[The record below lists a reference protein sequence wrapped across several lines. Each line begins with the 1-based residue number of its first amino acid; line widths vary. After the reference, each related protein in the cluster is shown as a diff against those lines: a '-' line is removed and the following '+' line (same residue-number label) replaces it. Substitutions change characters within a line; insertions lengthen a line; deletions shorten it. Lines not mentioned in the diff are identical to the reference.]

1 MMDHPFRSAAIGGF
15 HKQDVLSFLEEQSK
29 QSAQAQQRL
38 QEQLEESG
46 RRLEALSREKEDLQG
61 QLAEARQALE
71 AARESQNSLNT
82 RLSRAEQ
89 DLSVSRAQGEQTARE
104 LEEARRERDELK
116 ARLDAVLPD
125 AQAYLQIKE
134 RTAGVE
140 LDAHRRAQ
148 AIQDRAE
155 DEAQRVRRKLEQW
168 LQRMERE
175 YDQMRGEVEITVS
188 HAASELDRVR
198 AGLNRVTQLVDSQEE
213 ALKGIARAYDETAGP
228 KPEAPMPIPEEE

>member
-15 HKQDVLSFLEEQSK
+15 NKQDVLSFLEEQSK

-38 QEQLEESG
+38 QEQLEEAN
-46 RRLEALSREKEDLQG
+46 RQLEALGGEKAELQSRLEETRR
-61 QLAEARQALE
+61 ELE
-71 AARESQNSLNT
+71 ALREEQG
-82 RLSRAEQ
+82 RLSVQ
-89 DLSVSRAQGEQTARE
+89 LSRTDQELSASRAQEERTAQE
-104 LEEARRERDELK
+104 LEETRRARDELQAK
-116 ARLDAVLPD
+116 LDTALPD
-125 AQAYLQIKE
+125 AQAYVQIKE

-155 DEAQRVRRKLEQW
+155 DDAQRVRRKLEQW

-198 AGLNRVTQLVDSQEE
+198 AGLNRITRLVEEQED
-213 ALKGIARAYDETAGP
+213 ALEGIAKAYSGTAGP
-228 KPEAPMPIPEEE
+228 KVEAPMPIPEEE

>member
-1 MMDHPFRSAAIGGF
+1 MDHPFRSAAIGGF
-15 HKQDVLSFLEEQSK
+15 NKQDVLSFLEEQSK
-29 QSAQAQQRL
+29 QSVQAQQRL
-38 QEQLEESG
+38 QEQLEEAN
-46 RRLEALSREKEDLQG
+46 RQLEALGREKADLQG
-61 QLAEARQALE
+61 QLAGVRQELE
-71 AARESQNSLNT
+71 ALRESQSGLSAQ
-82 RLSRAEQ
+82 LSRTEQ
-89 DLSVSRAQGEQTARE
+89 ELSVSRAQGERTAQE
-104 LEEARRERDELK
+104 LEKTRRERDGLQAK
-116 ARLDAVLPD
+116 LNTALPD
-125 AQAYLQIKE
+125 AQAYVQIKE

-140 LDAHRRAQ
+140 LEAHRRAQ

-155 DEAQRVRRKLEQW
+155 DDAQRVRRKLEQW